1 MPRPVSWRIAEIRAR
16 EIEVAHLAW
25 PVNHHSP
32 GLLAVLRALPV
43 VVYVGSNTSGNSC
56 GTNALFA
63 HFRERDVLAYV
74 PERRNTLIV
83 YGLRLPEP
91 RAMVHWEEHPS
102 LFDDGVI
109 HFSDSRQLFDV
120 ARKLP

>member
-1 MPRPVSWRIAEIRAR
+1 MVI
-16 EIEVAHLAW
+16 
-25 PVNHHSP
+25 
-32 GLLAVLRALPV
+32 
-43 VVYVGSNTSGNSC
+43 YVGSNTSGNSC

-91 RAMVHWEEHPS
+91 RALVHWEEHPS
-102 LFDDGVI
+102 LFEGECVA
-109 HFSDSRQLFDV
+109 FSDTRRLFDV